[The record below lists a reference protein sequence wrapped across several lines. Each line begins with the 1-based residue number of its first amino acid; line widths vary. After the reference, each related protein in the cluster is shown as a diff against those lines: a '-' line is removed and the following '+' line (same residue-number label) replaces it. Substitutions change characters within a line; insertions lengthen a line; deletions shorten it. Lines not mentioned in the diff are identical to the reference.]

1 MINRLSKTTVFLMRS
16 TFIFALCTC
25 FFNAL
30 LVASPGYAQKLKE
43 SKISIQFSGQ
53 TLDECVKQIGIK
65 TDIQF
70 AFNPEELKIFN
81 SSNLKFKKT
90 SVQDVL
96 ERLLKNTSL
105 SFAELGSK
113 VVIYSTTNQSE
124 LTQIKF
130 LLNPSDD
137 PFLPISGTILN
148 AKGEPVQSVT
158 VTVKGTSRSVVS
170 DERGA
175 FSIEADENDVL
186 VFSSIG
192 YSSKEI
198 AVGNNKT
205 LSVQLAT
212 IINALDDIVVI
223 GYGTQKRKDITGAIS
238 SVKGEIIKNQPV
250 HSVAEALQGRVAG
263 VVVTNASGE
272 PGAYPDII
280 VRGPVNIRG
289 AGPLYV
295 IDGIPFTNPGNSF
308 NMQDVEDIQIIK
320 DASAAAIYGSAAAG
334 GVILVTTKKGKAG
347 KLQITAN
354 GTVGTRKALNLPKLL
369 LRDDFIKARIAN
381 GNDADAFFG
390 PAANRKNLPSTNWF
404 DHLYQ
409 NSLEQNYTVSLAGG
423 NEKST
428 YYMSAS
434 YNNQEGIHIDNYL
447 KRYSLRINSDHK
459 INSRLKV
466 GQNFY
471 LSSENKNGYQTPNQ
485 GLLNFRSS
493 PIMDVYDASNPLGG
507 WGKTPGYFNGGN
519 AVADEL
525 KRYGRSNNYEGNLA
539 VYAELEIIKNLKLRQ
554 NLGMR
559 YSAGDDYYYNYPF
572 DWGSS
577 QNVVA
582 RFGKGYG
589 KSLDF
594 IGNTTLNYAKKI
606 QQHDF
611 SILAG
616 YEAKRAKGDNIN
628 GFADYPGAVLNRDF
642 NFVRQQ
648 LAFNTVGGGGADVYR
663 TNSMFGRITYSFA
676 DKYLFN
682 ANVRRDGVSTAFGPN
697 NKYGVFPSLSVGW
710 KVINEN
716 FMKGSNI
723 FSDLKLRASYGT
735 LGNSDVPNF
744 LFLNSYTR
752 GYPTVLGAD
761 GPILNSFNVA
771 TRMPNNDIQWEN
783 VNTTNVGVDV
793 GFFKSR
799 LTLSLDVYSRQ
810 TRQMV
815 YDIPIAGSAG
825 QGAVIPFNIGQ
836 MSNKG
841 IEFLINYNG
850 TIGRDLTF
858 NIGLNGAYNKNKL
871 ISLDPKLGGQFF
883 DGDLNEIY
891 GGNTATKTEPGQP
904 LGQFFGLVAQ
914 GIYQSDA
921 EGAKGPKVG
930 GDKYTPTAGDLIYKD
945 LNGDGVINDND
956 RQYIGNPWPKLNYG
970 ITLGLQYKGF
980 DVSVLF
986 AGVQGVDIYNSQESF
1001 NHVFFGDYN
1010 TTSDIFKNS
1019 LFNGNGVTNVPR
1031 SNYPQDAPNFGGSD
1045 PNGNW
1050 KTVSSY
1056 HVQNGAYL
1064 KLRNLQVGYTLSN
1077 KLIKRTG
1084 ISSARFFIMADN
1096 LLTITK
1102 YKGYDPEIAGGVR
1115 ARGIDRSNYRYP
1127 NSRLFAAG
1135 INVNF

>member
-1 MINRLSKTTVFLMRS
+1 MNKKFSKTTVFLMRS
-16 TFIFALCTC
+16 TFIFALCIC
-25 FFNAL
+25 LFNAL

-43 SKISIQFSGQ
+43 TKISIQFSGQ
-53 TLDECVKQIGIK
+53 SLDECVKQIGIK
-65 TDIQF
+65 TNIQF

-105 SFAELGSK
+105 LFAELGSK
-113 VVIYSTTNQSE
+113 VVIYSTTNQSD
-124 LTQIKF
+124 LMQIKF
-130 LLNPSDD
+130 LVNPSDD
-137 PFLPISGTILN
+137 PLPFISGTILN
-148 AKGEPVQSVT
+148 EKGEPVQSVT

-170 DERGA
+170 NERGA
-175 FSIEADENDVL
+175 FSIEANENDVL

-192 YSSKEI
+192 YSPKEI

-223 GYGTQKRKDITGAIS
+223 GYGSQKRRDITGAIS
-238 SVKGEIIKNQPV
+238 SIKGETIKNQPV
-250 HSVAEALQGRVAG
+250 RSVAEALQGRVAG
-263 VVVTNASGE
+263 VVVTNSSGE

-295 IDGIPFTNPGNSF
+295 IDGIPFTDPGNSF
-308 NMQDVEDIQIIK
+308 NLQDVEDMQVIK
-320 DASAAAIYGSAAAG
+320 DASAAAIYGAAAAG

-354 GTVGTRKALNLPKLL
+354 SMVGTRSALNLPNLL
-369 LRDDFIKARIAN
+369 SKDDFITARIAN
-381 GNDADAFFG
+381 GNDADGFFG
-390 PAANRKNLPSTNWF
+390 PAAGRNNLPNTNWF
-404 DHLYQ
+404 DQLYK
-409 NSLEQNYTVSLAGG
+409 NSLEQNHSISLAGG
-423 NEKST
+423 NDRST

-434 YNNQEGIHIDNYL
+434 YNNQEGLILDNYL

-471 LSSENKNGYQTPNQ
+471 LSSQNENGYQNPNQ
-485 GLLNFRSS
+485 GLLNYRSS
-493 PIMDVYDASNPLGG
+493 PIMNVYDATNPLGG
-507 WGKTPGYFNGGN
+507 WGKSPSYFRGGN
-519 AVADEL
+519 PVGEQL
-525 KRYGRSNNYEGNLA
+525 KRYGRSNNFEGNLA
-539 VYAELEIIKNLKLRQ
+539 VYAELEIIKGLKLRQ

-559 YSAGDDYYYNYPF
+559 YSASDDYYYDYPF
-572 DWGSS
+572 DWGAV
-577 QNVVA
+577 QTPIA

-589 KSLDF
+589 KNLDF

-606 QQHDF
+606 KQHDF
-611 SILAG
+611 SLLAG
-616 YEAKRAKGDNIN
+616 FEAIRAKGDNIN
-628 GFADYPGAVLNRDF
+628 GFADFPGAALNRDF
-642 NFVRQQ
+642 SFVRQQ
-648 LAFNTVGGGGADVYR
+648 LPFNTIGGGGADVYR
-663 TNSMFGRITYSFA
+663 RNSMFGRITYAFA
-676 DKYLFN
+676 DKYLFS

-716 FMKGSNI
+716 FMKGSKI
-723 FSDLKLRASYGT
+723 FTDLKLRASYGT

-744 LFLNSYTR
+744 LFLNSYRR
-752 GYPTVLGAD
+752 GYTAILGAN
-761 GPILNSFNVA
+761 GPILNSFNIA
-771 TRMPNNDIQWEN
+771 TQMPNKDIQWEN
-783 VNTTNVGVDV
+783 VSTTNLGVDV
-793 GFFKSR
+793 AFFKNA

-825 QGAVIPFNIGQ
+825 QGEFIPFNIGS

-841 IEFLINYNG
+841 IEFLLNYNG
-850 TIGRDLTF
+850 KIGRDVTF
-858 NIGLNGAYNKNKL
+858 NIGLNGSFNKNKL
-871 ISLDPKLGGQFF
+871 INLDPKLGGEFF

-891 GGNTATKTEPGQP
+891 AGNTATKTEPGQP
-904 LGQFFGLVAQ
+904 LGQFFGLRTQ

-921 EGAKGPKVG
+921 EGEKGPKVG
-930 GDKYTPTAGDLIYKD
+930 DDEYTPRAGDLIYQD
-945 LNGDGVINDND
+945 LNGDGFINDDD
-956 RQYIGNPWPKLNYG
+956 RQFIGNPWPKLNYG
-970 ITLGLQYKGF
+970 ITLGLQYKGL

-986 AGVQGVDIYNSQESF
+986 AGVQGVDIYNSQQSF
-1001 NHVFFGDYN
+1001 NHVLFGDYN
-1010 TTSDIFKNS
+1010 TTSGIFKNS

-1031 SNYPQDAPNFGGSD
+1031 SNYPANDPDFGGDD

-1050 KTVSSY
+1050 SLVSSY
-1056 HVQNGAYL
+1056 HVQNGAFL
-1064 KLRNLQVGYTLSN
+1064 RLRNLQIGYTLTN
-1077 KLIKRTG
+1077 KLIKRIG
-1084 ISSARFFIMADN
+1084 ISSARFFVMGDN
-1096 LLTITK
+1096 LLLFTK

-1115 ARGIDRSNYRYP
+1115 ARGIDESSRRYP